1 MNNLFKD
8 LNSIYLNVY
17 NDEDSIVSCAFIIN
31 FIDKKD
37 SKLIR
42 PFLIMNESCF
52 INNDSVYIM
61 FDTTNKGI
69 SSKHKLTLNKSD
81 FFGFLIDDNS
91 GIISIPL
98 AQTINDLNSKE
109 IIINFKGISDDLIPT
124 YDILEKIQSIDNF
137 AWAEF
142 DNSIDNKVWKFK
154 NNSTFIEGT
163 DDVYFENND
172 SYIGTPLF
180 LVDSGSYVQDGTLF
194 LGQRVLFMGAFYKTS
209 SKYIIMFSSR
219 KLIEKIKTK
228 YKFE

>member
-17 NDEDSIVSCAFIIN
+17 NDEDNIVSCAFIIN

-52 INNDSVYIM
+52 IDNDSVYIM

-81 FFGFLIDDNS
+81 FFGFLIGDNS

-137 AWAEF
+137 AWAEY
-142 DNSIDNKVWKFK
+142 DISIEKKVWKFK
-154 NNSTFIEGT
+154 NNFPS
-163 DDVYFENND
+163 
-172 SYIGTPLF
+172 
-180 LVDSGSYVQDGTLF
+180 
-194 LGQRVLFMGAFYKTS
+194 
-209 SKYIIMFSSR
+209 
-219 KLIEKIKTK
+219 
-228 YKFE
+228 